1 MEKWRRRQYR
11 AGYLYTPVSALK
23 ALGAMEISVGASP
36 GLERLGGLSGGRGWD
51 PPEQERCTSSE
62 K

>member
-1 MEKWRRRQYR
+1 MAQETECR
-11 AGYLYTPVSALK
+11 AGYLYPPISALK
-23 ALGAMEISVGASP
+23 AIGAMETSVGASP

-51 PPEQERCTSSE
+51 QSARAGELYF